1 MATYDEEKQFTCPK
15 EPFKSAELLK
25 KIQMHGS
32 VTCVLNYLEYLTM
45 KCNVQDRKLHTELGC
60 LFVHYI
66 QMIVNRA
73 GP

>member
-1 MATYDEEKQFTCPK
+1 MN
-15 EPFKSAELLK
+15 
-25 KIQMHGS
+25 GS

-45 KCNVQDRKLHTELGC
+45 KCNVQDKKLHTELGC

-73 GP
+73 GPQPDVFKLK